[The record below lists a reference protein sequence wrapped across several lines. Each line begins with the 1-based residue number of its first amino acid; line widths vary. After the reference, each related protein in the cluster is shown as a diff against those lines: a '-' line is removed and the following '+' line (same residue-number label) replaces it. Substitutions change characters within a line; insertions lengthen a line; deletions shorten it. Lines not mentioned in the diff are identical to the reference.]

1 MSGTL
6 YIVATPIG
14 NLEDITFRAVR
25 ILKEVAVIACED
37 TRQTMKLLN
46 RFEFKKE
53 LISYFQPQEARKIP
67 LILDILKKG
76 KDVALVSD
84 SGTPG
89 ISDPGFRLVREAIRE
104 GIKVVPIPGPTAAA
118 AARCASGLSTHRY
131 LFAGFPPPKKGAL
144 RKTLEALKEEAATL
158 IFYLPAR
165 KTPEFL
171 AAVLETM
178 GERDI
183 VIAREL
189 TKIFEEFIRG
199 KTSELIDSIK
209 SRILKGEMT
218 ILVGAGGVAASP
230 RKSRTPHNDI
240 PSVSS
245 RTERGISRLSDTRR
259 EIPRKT
265 RDDPSGRIAS
275 SLALARSSQ

>member
-14 NLEDITFRAVR
+14 NLEDITFRALR
-25 ILKEVAVIACED
+25 ILKDVAAIACED
-37 TRQTMKLLN
+37 TRQTVKLLN

-84 SGTPG
+84 AGTPG
-89 ISDPGFRLVREAIRE
+89 ISDPGFRLVREALRE
-104 GIKVVPIPGPTAAA
+104 GIKVVPVPGPTAAA
-118 AARCASGLSTHRY
+118 AALCASGLPTHRY
-131 LFAGFPPPKKGAL
+131 LFAGFPPPKKEAL
-144 RKTLEALKEEAATL
+144 RKVLRELKDETATS

-165 KTPEFL
+165 KAQEFMSAL
-171 AAVLETM
+171 LDIW
-178 GERDI
+178 GERDV

-189 TKIFEEFIRG
+189 TKIHEEFIRG
-199 KTSELIDSIK
+199 TTSELIDSIK

-218 ILVGAGGVAASP
+218 VLVGG
-230 RKSRTPHNDI
+230 K
-240 PSVSS
+240 
-245 RTERGISRLSDTRR
+245 E
-259 EIPRKT
+259 K
-265 RDDPSGRIAS
+265 
-275 SLALARSSQ
+275 